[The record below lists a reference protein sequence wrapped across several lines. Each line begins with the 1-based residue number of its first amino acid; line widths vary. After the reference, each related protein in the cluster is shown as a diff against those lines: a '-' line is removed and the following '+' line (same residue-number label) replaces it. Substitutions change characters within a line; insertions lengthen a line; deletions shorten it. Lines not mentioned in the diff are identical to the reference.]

1 MDEYMD
7 WTPLEYPP
15 WPIEKINLAAAPAAP
30 TIPDL
35 TTNFLRKEEEDSI
48 MSSSS
53 SADDEIRKINEVW
66 EAKITENIK
75 QKSSRSKVTFN
86 DKVILRRLIVWEYA
100 YRSARGGQEWEQL
113 ARDNSRFK
121 RRIDRMEPI
130 LNPILDNIHREK
142 IKMYIDSRK
151 QNYSWTIM
159 PNMDNHV

>member
-1 MDEYMD
+1 MDEI

-35 TTNFLRKEEEDSI
+35 TTNFLRKEEEDAI
-48 MSSSS
+48 MSSS

-75 QKSSRSKVTFN
+75 RKSSRSKVTFN
-86 DKVILRRLIVWEYA
+86 DKVILRRLIFWEYA

-159 PNMDNHV
+159 DNHV